1 MSLQT
6 ESTRRLLHSAA
17 EDISVL
23 SADVVKT
30 DDLLR
35 QLDVVAEL
43 VGGTEIGQ
51 NINDVLLLAQ
61 EFLGKGLSSL
71 LTLLLGSEL
80 DNLNALLTRLLG
92 RRLALARRRLA
103 RSLSLDRRRW
113 LSSGPIVLVHSL
125 HVVKEVVSTR
135 ETVTWHSALAVAEV
149 AEVRPRAMTVHTMC
163 LTFVTEEA
171 CSRRELHA
179 DAGFLVA
186 AERLEVR
193 VNVLAVEDVSA
204 GWKMCKE
211 DTYS

>member
-1 MSLQT
+1 M
-6 ESTRRLLHSAA
+6 LHSAA

-23 SADVVKT
+23 SADVVEAN
-30 DDLLR
+30 DLLR

-61 EFLGKGLSSL
+61 ELLGEGLATL
-71 LTLLLGSEL
+71 LALLLGSEL
-80 DNLNALLTRLLG
+80 DNLDALLTSLLS

-103 RSLSLDRRRW
+103 RSLSLDRRGW

-125 HVVKEVVSTR
+125 HVVEEVVATR
-135 ETVTWHSALAVAEV
+135 EAVTWHSALTVAEV
-149 AEVRPRAMTVHTMC
+149 AKVRPRAVTVHTVR

-171 CSRRELHA
+171 CSRGELHT
-179 DAGFLVA
+179 DAGLLVA

-193 VNVLAVEDVSA
+193 VNVLAVVGVSA
-204 GWKMCKE
+204 CWVV
-211 DTYS
+211 